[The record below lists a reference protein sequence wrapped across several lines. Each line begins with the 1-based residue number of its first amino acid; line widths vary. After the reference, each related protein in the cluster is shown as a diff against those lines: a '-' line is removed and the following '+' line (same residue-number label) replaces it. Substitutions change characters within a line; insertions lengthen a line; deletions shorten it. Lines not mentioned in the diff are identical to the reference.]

1 MRWCILLE
9 RTAAR
14 HGKYRSLRGSNGQ
27 ASSAT
32 ALDLAELRMKSLGNY
47 LSTDVPVLPEESP
60 AGTPGLAV
68 TLSKN
73 VAFSLARVMA
83 NGLIALVLPAYLT
96 HHMSVDTY
104 GAWVLILQLGA
115 FVSFLDLGIQTAV
128 SKFVAEHDAKGD
140 EVEAG
145 RYASAGFAI
154 MTLTGFLG
162 VLLTLGLAWQV
173 PRLFHKMPAALY
185 GDVRLSVMLVGIS
198 LSFALV
204 CSVFSAIF
212 MGLQRY
218 AVPMG
223 IAILNRFSFA
233 GAVLAAVFLHGS
245 LAAMGTAVAVVN
257 VATSLLQFVAWK
269 KLIAR
274 VRLSVSMVNAPVLR
288 QMARYCFLLAVWTV
302 GMVCVSG
309 LDVTLVGHYAY
320 GETAYYSIAVLPTN
334 FMLVIMAAMLGPVIP
349 ASSALSTQRS
359 PVEMGHLLARAS
371 RYSTMFLLLTG
382 LPLVVYGLPIL
393 RIWVGPVYAEK
404 SFRYLQILVLANI
417 VRNLCT
423 PYATMVAATGKLREA
438 TASPVLEAVVNL
450 TCSILLARRFGA
462 IGVAF
467 GTMIGSFVSVT
478 LHYLVSMKLT
488 RNTLTIPRT
497 KLLLT
502 GLLRP
507 AMIVLPCLLFVPLWR
522 YSPKAESLGPWTI
535 VWGASTLLIAWFGV
549 LGQQERGDLVR
560 VARRVA
566 RM

>member
-1 MRWCILLE
+1 
-9 RTAAR
+9 
-14 HGKYRSLRGSNGQ
+14 
-27 ASSAT
+27 
-32 ALDLAELRMKSLGNY
+32 MKSLEN
-47 LSTDVPVLPEESP
+47 LSTDVPVLPEEPP
-60 AGTPGLAV
+60 AGTPGLAA

-73 VAFSLARVMA
+73 VAFSLARVIA

-140 EVEAG
+140 EAEAS

-154 MTLTGFLG
+154 MTLTGSLG

-173 PRLFHKMPAALY
+173 PRLFHTMPTALY
-185 GDVRLSVMLVGIS
+185 GDVRISVMLVGIS

-245 LAAMGTAVAVVN
+245 LAAMGIAVAVVN
-257 VATSLLQFVAWK
+257 VATSLLQVVAWK
-269 KLIAR
+269 KLIAQ
-274 VRLSVSMVNAPVLR
+274 VRLSLSMVNAPVLR
-288 QMARYCFLLAVWTV
+288 QMGRYCFLLAVWTV

-320 GETAYYSIAVLPTN
+320 RETAYYSIAVLPTN
-334 FMLVIMAAMLGPVIP
+334 FMLVIMAAMLGPVMP

-359 PVEMGHLLARAS
+359 PVEMGRLLARAT

-382 LPLVVYGLPIL
+382 LPLIVYGLPIL
-393 RIWVGPVYAEK
+393 QMWVGPVYAAN

-417 VRNLCT
+417 VRNLCA

-467 GTMIGSFVSVT
+467 GTMIGSFVSVA
-478 LHYLVSMKLT
+478 LHFLVSMKLT

-497 KLLLT
+497 KLVLA

-507 AMIVLPCLLFVPLWR
+507 AMVVLPCLLFVPVWR
-522 YSPKAESLGPWTI
+522 YSPKAESLGPWAI
-535 VWGASTLLIAWFGV
+535 VWGAGTLLVAWFGV
-549 LGQQERGDLVR
+549 LDQDERGGLLR
-560 VARRVA
+560 MARGVARV
-566 RM
+566 